1 MLRKVAIKLRLTEEE
16 MHSEL
21 AALMYVNEV
30 VDGEGLMLY
39 IDRVV
44 SMSAL
49 AEAEDTFMCEF
60 FRDPF
65 SVGDPHGS

>member
-1 MLRKVAIKLRLTEEE
+1 MATSLRLTEEE

-21 AALMYVNEV
+21 ASLMYVNEV
-30 VDGEGLMLY
+30 VDGEGLFLY

-49 AEAEDTFMCEF
+49 AEAEATCVSD
-60 FRDPF
+60 DQIKGNNDHHLDGLPF
-65 SVGDPHGS
+65 